1 MCGRRSFCFS
11 EGWCKRSRVL
21 LVSFLLLFVAVSSLA
36 AWPTSAA
43 KKAEEPIQALAEVLA
58 PVEVVEPEVFQIPAP
73 TTMEPLMPS
82 TDSSQSSAQEFLSQL
97 KDVQTQ
103 VNDNRKVSNETKA
116 EMNDLIEKLQAYFA
130 LEEVEDAIAAET
142 LAKLD
147 EVLLEKEETNK
158 RLDRVEKLLEK
169 EKGTKPFLSAGMA
182 LGFHEGL
189 PVFGIS
195 GQAGV
200 RLGGS
205 LTASIGGTYMFG
217 SFGNAVWEK
226 NLDRMQVTGLIGWEF

>member
-1 MCGRRSFCFS
+1 M
-11 EGWCKRSRVL
+11 RSRVL

-58 PVEVVEPEVFQIPAP
+58 QAEVV
-73 TTMEPLMPS
+73 EPLMPS

-169 EKGTKPFLSAGMA
+169 EKGTKPFVSAEMA